1 MFWSWAFKTSLF
13 LSVSFTLYDKDHR
26 TCIMQCTASL
36 PAHTC
41 SVLCILSR
49 FYSRTSRALD
59 SFEMLVEVRSTL
71 APIPVYW
78 FASNPN
84 QMGKGAHNK
93 APETSPIR
101 DQPGTQSALCDE
113 EGLVGGINSMD
124 LPLRVNKSLRAS
136 FTLVQLLVRSYI
148 RTTKRSSSGW
158 HSAKLPV

>member
-1 MFWSWAFKTSLF
+1 
-13 LSVSFTLYDKDHR
+13 
-26 TCIMQCTASL
+26 MQCTASL

-101 DQPGTQSALCDE
+101 DQPGTQSASCDE
-113 EGLVGGINSMD
+113 EGH
-124 LPLRVNKSLRAS
+124 
-136 FTLVQLLVRSYI
+136 
-148 RTTKRSSSGW
+148 RSSEGLIQWIFLCDCRGRGRSIIGGA
-158 HSAKLPV
+158 HIHIFVFTDCKNNRFQKKLMMHNTNI